1 MMVAASFERR
11 SSETTEAHSASFVG
25 FTHTTN
31 YCFIVITIVII
42 AVDDS
47 GLHLGVSS

>member
-1 MMVAASFERR
+1 MMVAAFFKRR
-11 SSETTEAHSASFVG
+11 SSETTVAHSASFVV
-25 FTHTTN
+25 FTRITN

-47 GLHLGVSS
+47 GLHFGVSS